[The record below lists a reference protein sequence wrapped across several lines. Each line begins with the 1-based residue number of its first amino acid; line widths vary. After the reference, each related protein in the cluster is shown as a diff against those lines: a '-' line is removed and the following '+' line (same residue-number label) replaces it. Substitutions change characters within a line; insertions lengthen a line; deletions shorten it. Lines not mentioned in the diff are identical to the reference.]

1 MIYGFLRIT
10 PGLISWRVDA
20 CRVIN
25 GFLRIGPGVG
35 ERTGGGLLLAYSTAR
50 VSGLPIRRSDDAGA
64 DVAMRRYRRSAPAIP
79 GLYRARY
86 RRARSDDPGA

>member
-1 MIYGFLRIT
+1 MAFYACRDSDSTGVIYGFLRIT
-10 PGLISWRVDA
+10 PGLISWRVGA

-35 ERTGGGLLLAYSTAR
+35 ERAGGGLLLAYSTAR

-64 DVAMRRYRRSAPAIP
+64 DVAM
-79 GLYRARY
+79 
-86 RRARSDDPGA
+86 

>member
-1 MIYGFLRIT
+1 MIYGFLRIAPAVGERGVIYGFLRIT
-10 PGLISWRVDA
+10 PGLISWRVGA

-35 ERTGGGLLLAYSTAR
+35 ERDGGGLLLAYSTAR

-64 DVAMRRYRRSAPAIP
+64 DVAM
-79 GLYRARY
+79 
-86 RRARSDDPGA
+86 